1 MPFFEDPT
9 IGIVQTPQ
17 HFFNKDPVQSNLSL
31 KTVWP
36 DEQRLFFDEMAA
48 SRDAWDVS
56 FCCGSCSIAR
66 RSAVEEIGGFP
77 HDSITEDLLTTLAL
91 LNRATR
97 RATSTSACRWA
108 SRPRT

>member
-1 MPFFEDPT
+1 MAHKGDTSLRRTLPFFQDPT

-31 KTVWP
+31 ERVWP

-56 FCCGSCSIAR
+56 LLAMACS
-66 RSAVEEIGGFP
+66 
-77 HDSITEDLLTTLAL
+77 L
-91 LNRATR
+91 
-97 RATSTSACRWA
+97 
-108 SRPRT
+108 